1 MENLEDLYP
10 DLDELYGDT
19 SEEKKEQNTPKTPSR
34 RNPTIL
40 QAAKELKKDADKLGT
55 TKEKIKNAIPFE
67 VEFVLPKTKKK
78 KKAEDTPVTVTSLIK
93 DKQKKDRA
101 ERRAEMKA
109 DLEELNRKL
118 ELQRQKELREKRRL
132 IEQKKEQQKLKKLEN
147 ARKRNAR
154 EATKAFG
161 DYKRE
166 LKKKEELAVIQSMIN
181 SNGKLSTTDPDRIKR
196 KELIGEKFKIYN
208 IISSRLLSNKD
219 GNLNVEI
226 NPDSFTPSLDEVAR
240 NKGVLISKGSYKDGM
255 KQIIRPQKSTA
266 VKSVTY
272 DPKTNTA
279 WLTFVGG
286 NKQYAYNVTPYELE
300 LFANAGSKGRWVN
313 KVWKIH
319 NRKED
324 Y

>member
-1 MENLEDLYP
+1 MENWEDLYP
-10 DLDELYGDT
+10 DLDENKET
-19 SEEKKEQNTPKTPSR
+19 KQPETPKKEMPKSTPRSAGQKL
-34 RNPTIL
+34 IL
-40 QAAKELKKDADKLGT
+40 EAAKKLAKDAKKLVDVNVIDT
-55 TKEKIKNAIPFE
+55 DFDVVKA
-67 VEFVLPKTKKK
+67 LPKPNPIKAGKKLIRKTNEALDKEERTK
-78 KKAEDTPVTVTSLIK
+78 
-93 DKQKKDRA
+93 R
-101 ERRAEMKA
+101 RRA
-109 DLEELNRKL
+109 
-118 ELQRQKELREKRRL
+118 
-132 IEQKKEQQKLKKLEN
+132 
-147 ARKRNAR
+147 
-154 EATKAFG
+154 
-161 DYKRE
+161 RE
-166 LKKKEELAVIQSMIN
+166 LKAQYKQEALKQHRQLLKEDRQDVYTKGL
-181 SNGKLSTTDPDRIKR
+181 LSTIEMNRIKR
-196 KELIGEKFKIYN
+196 KEQIGNRFKIYN

-226 NPDSFTPSLDEVAR
+226 NPDSFTPSLDEVAA

-266 VKSVTY
+266 VQSVTY

-319 NRKED
+319 NRKEG